1 MQNIIVY
8 KRRYFNIFKLN
19 YTGGNKLCFY
29 VKCLSIFFFFLLK
42 IDRAYK
48 GLKSTQ
54 IFNTI
59 QIILFE
65 KYFND
70 CISRR

>member
-8 KRRYFNIFKLN
+8 KRRYLIIFKSN
-19 YTGGNKLCFY
+19 YTGCIKLCFY
-29 VKCLSIFFFFLLK
+29 VNCIIIIFLLK

-54 IFNTI
+54 MYNTI

-65 KYFND
+65 KYFNN
-70 CISRR
+70 CISRI